1 MKYALASRTDTPAD
15 GVIAG
20 IDWASADHA
29 VCIVDAAGEVVSR
42 FSIEHTAVGLRYLVQ
57 RLASARVTEVAIER
71 GDGPVVDALL
81 AAGLTVVVITP
92 RQIKNLRSRYGS
104 AGNKDDRFDAYVLAD
119 VLRTDRARLRPLTPD
134 TPATVTLRQACR
146 TRKDLVGHR
155 VAVGNQLRAHLLSV
169 FPAAAGLFCKLHSAI
184 SLAFL
189 ARSGLPGPGRLA
201 VRKTAGRLAESRQLQ
216 RPHQPGRPLPAA
228 DVRAARRHR

>member
-1 MKYALASRTDTPAD
+1 MT
-15 GVIAG
+15 
-20 IDWASADHA
+20 
-29 VCIVDAAGEVVSR
+29 
-42 FSIEHTAVGLRYLVQ
+42 
-57 RLASARVTEVAIER
+57 
-71 GDGPVVDALL
+71 
-81 AAGLTVVVITP
+81 
-92 RQIKNLRSRYGS
+92 GS
-104 AGNKDDRFDAYVLAD
+104 GAYVLAD
-119 VLRTDRARLRPLTPD
+119 VLRTDRARLRPLIPD
-134 TPATVTLRQACR
+134 SPATLTLRQACR
-146 TRKDLVGHR
+146 ARQDLVCHR
-155 VAVGNQLRAHLLSV
+155 VAVGNQLRAHLLCA